1 MCLYCVDWAQND
13 DGDSKTSTFATTF
26 LYFGGTS
33 PGENPMEK
41 ERVLAKI
48 QEVGI
53 VPAVRT
59 SSAEEARFA
68 SEVVAGSGIPI
79 VEITMTVPG
88 AIEVISYLV
97 KNLPEVIVGAGTLL
111 DLDTARRCVDAGVQF
126 LTSPGLDLEIV
137 EFAAKQKL
145 CAMAGALTPTE
156 VLTAWKAG
164 SDFVKVFPCAQVGG
178 DSYIRALKGPFPQ
191 IPLIA
196 AGGVNQQTAGKFIH
210 AGAVAL
216 GIGRE
221 LIPKE
226 AVQQKQEGRIREL
239 ARRFLSFVK
248 MARNQYDAA

>member
-1 MCLYCVDWAQND
+1 
-13 DGDSKTSTFATTF
+13 
-26 LYFGGTS
+26 
-33 PGENPMEK
+33 MEK
-41 ERVLAKI
+41 ERVCAKI

-68 SEVVAGSGIPI
+68 SEVVAKSGIPI

-97 KNLPEVIVGAGTLL
+97 KNLPDVIVGAGTLL
-111 DLDTARRCVDAGVQF
+111 DLDTTRRCVDAGVQF
-126 LTSPGLDLEIV
+126 LTSAGLDLEIV
-137 EFAAKQKL
+137 EFGAKEKL
-145 CAMAGALTPTE
+145 CVMAGALTPTE
-156 VLTAWKAG
+156 VITAWKAG

-191 IPLIA
+191 VPLIA
-196 AGGVNQQTAGKFIH
+196 AGGVNQQTAGNFIL
-210 AGAVAL
+210 AGAIAL

-226 AVQQKQEGRIREL
+226 ALQQKQEGRIHEL
-239 ARRFLSFVK
+239 ARRFLNFVK
-248 MARNQYDAA
+248 TARRQMGP